1 MSDQSDLAPGEADQ
15 LGQTLELRFAP
26 HLEAATTAVREAE
39 QRLATAQQE
48 LERAV
53 EAAESTPYRSDPRVF
68 MRDSVAEEVDALSR
82 KTAPKKAR
90 ASYRF
95 LLDRAVELAAAE
107 VQGHHDDETTA
118 EHEREHGV
126 DALRDAVA
134 RAQATLEAAHETEA
148 RVRGA
153 RDQARAGLALLVET
167 LTAAPQG

>member
-1 MSDQSDLAPGEADQ
+1 MADQNDLAPGEADQ
-15 LGQTLELRFAP
+15 LSQTLEIRFAP

-39 QRLATAQQE
+39 QRLTAAQHD

-107 VQGHHDDETTA
+107 VQGHHDDETA
-118 EHEREHGV
+118 AQHEREHGV
-126 DALRDAVA
+126 EALRDALA
-134 RAQATLEAAHETEA
+134 RAQATLDAARETAA

-153 RDQARAGLALLVET
+153 RDQARAGLQLLVET
-167 LTAAPQG
+167 LTSTTPS